1 MGRNDSVSH
10 NDLLNQ
16 FFETVEWESPYDEDS
31 DETHAMMRELYMRD
45 ERTWGLAD
53 IDEYRYDDLQGEY
66 IYALIHNAYQIRS
79 LT

>member
-1 MGRNDSVSH
+1 MGRNDSVIYD
-10 NDLLNQ
+10 DLLGQ
-16 FFETVEWESPYDEDS
+16 FFETVECESPYDEDS

-66 IYALIHNAYQIRS
+66 IYALIYNAYRIWS
-79 LT
+79 

>member
-16 FFETVEWESPYDEDS
+16 FFETVEWESPYYEDS
-31 DETHAMMRELYMRD
+31 EETHAIMRELYIAD
-45 ERTWGLAD
+45 ERTWELAD
-53 IDEYRYDDLQGEY
+53 VDEYRYDDLQGEY
-66 IYALIHNAYQIRS
+66 IYALIYNAYQIRS